1 MNRFKFLVLT
11 LSLIMVVGLVDGKA
25 KQSSA
30 DLLNSKMVSPEYVNV
45 FGEDSIGNKNDN
57 SQTIK
62 KYGDDSVKCVK
73 NLSLYREFYKQWKA
87 GKYKDPNLVSQAM
100 LSWRY
105 CFFTC
110 PLVSKNMYIHGD
122 KMLKYL
128 IKANKADSVVMQAY
142 VDTLMMVYDQRI
154 QYFGNDPKAPKGK
167 LLGRK
172 AKDYMKYRVEQS
184 EVYYP
189 MFEESFKLRGNNSE
203 PTTLFYFYVA
213 SVRYV
218 QQKHA
223 EKDLILENYVN
234 IQDALEYNL
243 IKYADNPKKFERYTK
258 VNNNLEKNV
267 SKFATCE
274 KLVQLYGPK
283 LEANPD
289 DLKLA
294 KNIVK
299 FFEKRK
305 CTKSDVYFNAL
316 EKVHA
321 VEPSP
326 ESAFSMG
333 RMAFERKQFDKAKT
347 YLEEATSTLSDSL
360 VVVKASAYLL
370 LSETY
375 RSLKQFQSA
384 RSAALK
390 VLKYNPKEGMAYIL
404 IGDLYTSSA
413 ASCTLQGLRVSYW
426 AAADKY
432 ARAIAISGD
441 AKTKELAQ
449 KKLATIKKSFPE
461 QQDIFM
467 RSLTEG
473 QKVTVECWINEETTV
488 RSRK

>member
-1 MNRFKFLVLT
+1 MNKFKFLVLT
-11 LSLIMVVGLVDGKA
+11 FSLIMIVGLVDGKA
-25 KQSSA
+25 EQSGA
-30 DLLNSKMVSPEYVNV
+30 DLLNFNMGTPDGGS
-45 FGEDSIGNKNDN
+45 
-57 SQTIK
+57 
-62 KYGDDSVKCVK
+62 KYGKDSVTCVK

-87 GKYKDPNLVSQAM
+87 GKYKDANLVSQAM
-100 LSWRY
+100 ISWRY
-105 CFFTC
+105 CFFAC
-110 PLVSKNMYIHGD
+110 PLVSKNMYIHGN

-128 IKANKADSVVMQAY
+128 IKSNKDDSIKMQAY

-154 QYFGNDPKAPKGK
+154 KYFGDDKKSPKGR

-189 MFEESFKLRGNNSE
+189 MFEESFKLMGNNSE
-203 PTTLFYFYVA
+203 PTTMFYFYVA

-223 EKDLILENYVN
+223 EKDLILENYVE
-234 IQDALEYNL
+234 IQDALEYNML
-243 IKYADNPKKFERYTK
+243 KYADNPKKLENYNK
-258 VNNNLEKNV
+258 VNINLEKNV

-283 LEANPD
+283 LESNPD

-299 FFEKRK
+299 FFERRK

-316 EKVHA
+316 EKVHSI
-321 VEPSP
+321 EPTP

-333 RMAFERKQFDKAKT
+333 KMAFERKQFGKAKK
-347 YLEEATSTLSDSL
+347 YLEEATTTLNDSL
-360 VVVKASAYLL
+360 AIKKASSYLL

-375 RSLKQFQSA
+375 RSLKNYPAA

-413 ASCTLQGLRVSYW
+413 AKCTLQGLRVAYW

-432 ARAIAISGD
+432 KSAIAISSD
-441 AKTKELAQ
+441 DKTKEIAR

-461 QQDIFM
+461 QKDAFM
-467 RSLTEG
+467 RNLAAG
-473 QKVTVECWINEETTV
+473 QKITVECWINEETTV
-488 RSRK
+488 RYR

>member
-1 MNRFKFLVLT
+1 M
-11 LSLIMVVGLVDGKA
+11 
-25 KQSSA
+25 
-30 DLLNSKMVSPEYVNV
+30 
-45 FGEDSIGNKNDN
+45 
-57 SQTIK
+57 
-62 KYGDDSVKCVK
+62 
-73 NLSLYREFYKQWKA
+73 
-87 GKYKDPNLVSQAM
+87 
-100 LSWRY
+100 
-105 CFFTC
+105 
-110 PLVSKNMYIHGD
+110 
-122 KMLKYL
+122 
-128 IKANKADSVVMQAY
+128 
-142 VDTLMMVYDQRI
+142 
-154 QYFGNDPKAPKGK
+154 
-167 LLGRK
+167 
-172 AKDYMKYRVEQS
+172 
-184 EVYYP
+184 
-189 MFEESFKLRGNNSE
+189 
-203 PTTLFYFYVA
+203 FYFYVA

-223 EKDLILENYVN
+223 EKDLILENYVE
-234 IQDALEYNL
+234 IQDAIEFNL
-243 IKYADNPKKFERYTK
+243 VKYADNPKKLDRFNK

-333 RMAFERKQFDKAKT
+333 KMAFERKQYDKAKT
-347 YLEEATSTLSDSL
+347 YLEEATNTLADSL
-360 VVVKASAYLL
+360 ALKKASSYLL

-375 RSLKQFQSA
+375 RSLKKFSAA

-390 VLKYNPKEGMAYIL
+390 VLNYNPKEGMAYIL
-404 IGDLYTSSA
+404 IGDLYASSA
-413 ASCTLQGLRVSYW
+413 SSCTMQGLRVSYW

-432 ARAIAISGD
+432 AKAVAISD
-441 AKTKELAQ
+441 DPKTKEIAQ

-461 QQDIFM
+461 QQDAFM
-467 RSLTEG
+467 RNLSAG
-473 QKVTVECWINEETTV
+473 QKITVECWINEETTV
-488 RSRK
+488 RYR

>member
-1 MNRFKFLVLT
+1 MSRFKFLVLT
-11 LSLIMVVGLVDGKA
+11 LSFIMAVGLVEGKA
-25 KQSSA
+25 KTPSA
-30 DLLNSKMVSPEYVNV
+30 DLLNYSMGMPDGGS
-45 FGEDSIGNKNDN
+45 
-57 SQTIK
+57 
-62 KYGDDSVKCVK
+62 KYGKDSVTCVK

-87 GKYKDPNLVSQAM
+87 GKYKDPNLVAQS
-100 LSWRY
+100 LVSWRY
-105 CFFTC
+105 CFFEC
-110 PLVSKNMYIHGD
+110 PLVSKNMYIHGE
-122 KMLKYL
+122 KMMKYL
-128 IKANKADSVVMQAY
+128 IKSNKKDSAVMQAY
-142 VDTLMMVYDQRI
+142 VDTLLMIYDQRM
-154 QYFGNDPKAPKGK
+154 QYFGNDKKYPTGK

-172 AKDYMKYRVEQS
+172 AQDIMKYRVGES

-189 MFEESFKLRGNNSE
+189 MFKKSFDIMGNNSE

-223 EKDLILENYVN
+223 EKDLILENYVD
-234 IQDALEYNL
+234 IQDAIEYNL
-243 IKYADNPKKFERYTK
+243 IKYADNPKKLDRFTK
-258 VNNNLEKNV
+258 VNMNLEKNV

-321 VEPSP
+321 AEPTP

-333 RMAFERKQFDKAKT
+333 RMAFEREQFNKAKD
-347 YLEEATSTLSDSL
+347 YLVEATNTLPDSL
-360 VVVKASAYLL
+360 VIKKASAYLL
-370 LSETY
+370 LAETY
-375 RSLKQFQSA
+375 RSLKQNQAS

-390 VLKYNPKEGMAYIL
+390 VLNYNPKEGMAYLI
-404 IGDLYTSSA
+404 IGDLYASSA
-413 ASCTLQGLRVSYW
+413 ASTAFKGLRVSYW

-432 ARAIAISGD
+432 SRAIAISSD
-441 AKTKELAQ
+441 SKTKELAQ
-449 KKLATIKKSFPE
+449 KKLATIKRSFPE

-467 RSLTEG
+467 RSLAEG
-473 QKVTVECWINEETTV
+473 QKITVGGWINEETTV
-488 RSRK
+488 RAR